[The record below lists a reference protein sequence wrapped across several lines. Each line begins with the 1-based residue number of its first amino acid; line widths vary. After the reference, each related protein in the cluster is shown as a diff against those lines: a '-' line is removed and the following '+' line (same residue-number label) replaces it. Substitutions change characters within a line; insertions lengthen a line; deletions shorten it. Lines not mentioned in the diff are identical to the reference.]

1 MALKVLMMR
10 KRLDGLRSQLT
21 KLREKDEEFKTR
33 EAELATAIDETE
45 TDEQRSAVDEMV
57 TAFEQEREAHENE
70 ETALEDEIRQLESE
84 LETAEAAQNTEP
96 PAPGATPAPEA
107 ERNNGRIFTM
117 NKRNIFN
124 RMSIQE
130 RDAFFGREDVKSFL
144 GEVRTCIKEK
154 RALTNIGVTIPTVM
168 LPILKEKIEE
178 ASKLLKYVNV
188 QAIGGEGRMP
198 VMGTIPEAIWTECC
212 AALNEMDLS
221 FSDAELDCYKVG
233 GFYAICN
240 ATLEDS
246 NEDLAGILLDAIGKG
261 IGIAL
266 DKAIL
271 FGRNSSTAM
280 KMPMGIATRL
290 VQTSQPET
298 YPATARPWVDLHTSN
313 VKTISS
319 GSTGAA
325 LISAIITN
333 AAAAVNKYTGSAMTW
348 VMNKATKTKLMAATV
363 SVNAQGQI
371 VAGVANQMP
380 VVGGDIVELECVPD
394 NMIVAGYFDL
404 YLLGERAGA
413 KFASSEH
420 VRFLNDQTVFKGTA
434 RYDGQPVIAEG
445 FVFIGIESTSPAV
458 NGVTFGVDI
467 ANVPAIALNASEAA
481 IVVGNRVQLFAMIKP
496 GMGAITWNSASS
508 NKATVDSTG
517 VVTGVA
523 SGSSK
528 ITATCD
534 GLTSSCTVTVT
545 SE

>member
-96 PAPGATPAPEA
+96 PAQGATPAPDA
-107 ERNNGRIFTM
+107 ERKDGGVFTM

-130 RDAFFGREDVKSFL
+130 RDAFFGREDVKKFL
-144 GEVRTCIKEK
+144 GEVRTCIQEK
-154 RALTNIGVTIPTVM
+154 RALTNIGVTIPVAM
-168 LPILKEKIEE
+168 LPMLKEKTEE

-188 QAIGGEGRMP
+188 QAIAGEGRLP
-198 VMGTIPEAIWTECC
+198 VMGTVPEAIWTECC

-221 FSDAELDCYKVG
+221 FSDAEVDCYKVG
-233 GFYAICN
+233 GYFAICN
-240 ATLEDS
+240 ANIEDS
-246 NEDLAGILLDAIGKG
+246 DYDLAGILVEAIGKG
-261 IGIAL
+261 IGMAL

-271 FGRNSSTAM
+271 FGRNTSDNM
-280 KMPMGIATRL
+280 KMPLGIATRL
-290 VQTSQPET
+290 LQQSKPDS
-298 YPATARPWVDLHTSN
+298 YPATARPWVDLHSSN
-313 VKTISS
+313 VKTIANSV
-319 GSTGAA
+319 TGVA
-325 LISAIITN
+325 LVKAIILN
-333 AAAAVNKYTGSAMTW
+333 GAAAVNKYTNSAMVW
-348 VMNKATKTKLMAATV
+348 VMNKATKTKILGE
-363 SVNAQGQI
+363 SIGVNSEGQI

-404 YLLGERAGA
+404 YLLGERAGN

-434 RYDGQPVIAEG
+434 RYDGLPVIAEG
-445 FVFIGIESTSPAV
+445 FVFIGIESTSPAIS
-458 NGVTFGVDI
+458 GVVFGADT
-467 ANVPAIALNASEAA
+467 ANAPAIALNANEAA
-481 IVVGNRVQLFAMIKP
+481 ITVGQKLQLFAMIKP
-496 GMGAITWNSASS
+496 GMGPITWASGTAA
-508 NKATVDSTG
+508 KATVDSTG

-534 GLTSSCTVTVT
+534 GLTASCTVTVT